1 METDDYTR
9 IADMPW
15 RTFVRLSANDAA
27 RAGTAGSGGAA
38 LWSLGLLMGAAAM
51 YLLDAE
57 NGEQRRAGVA
67 RRVDQYRDEMER
79 TLVRERERALGQVR
93 GTARE
98 AVRRVRESLVPDGTI
113 RREIMARM
121 EEVLPFEE
129 AAQITVEVR
138 RGRVTLEGSIAEER
152 LNRLLGRV
160 ATVPGVR
167 GLDNRLAVRTPRR

>member
-9 IADMPW
+9 IADIPW
-15 RTFVRLSANDAA
+15 RMIAQSRQDDAA
-27 RAGTAGSGGAA
+27 REGAAGSGGAA

-129 AAQITVEVR
+129 AALITVEVR
-138 RGRVTLEGSIAEER
+138 RGRVTLDGSVGEDR

-167 GLDNRLAVRTPRR
+167 GLDNRLTVRAPRR